1 VHINSN
7 VFRDYFLGERN
18 EALGNPAK
26 HEPWIGMHV
35 DTSEIKNEFRRRRDP
50 RAHRRPEQLLLRVDM
65 TEHGGR
71 RDVELAGD
79 VGESGRFESLRGKYA
94 PRRIQELVS

>member
-1 VHINSN
+1 MHINSN

-18 EALGNPAK
+18 EELGNPAK
-26 HEPWIGMHV
+26 HDPGIGMRI
-35 DTSEIKNEFRRRRDP
+35 DGSEIENEFRRRRDP
-50 RAHRRPEQLLLRVDM
+50 RAHRRPEQLLLRVDT
-65 TEHGGR
+65 TEHGCR
-71 RDVELAGD
+71 RDVELTGD